1 MKRSEYTQH
10 ARWYITCYKVEKL
23 GLREQER
30 SSLVEVADRF
40 LLSQLSQQ
48 ISAFFIRK
56 FIESWMLKRRFCQGD
71 WSSEKQNQMGIVD
84 DEEVFAQAL

>member
-10 ARWYITCYKVEKL
+10 ARCYITCYKVEKL

-40 LLSQLSQQ
+40 SSQPTLSTNL
-48 ISAFFIRK
+48 
-56 FIESWMLKRRFCQGD
+56 RFLYPKIHR
-71 WSSEKQNQMGIVD
+71 ELN
-84 DEEVFAQAL
+84 AQKAILPR